1 MKVFLIGMPGCG
13 KTTLGKIAAKK
24 LGMEFADMDKEIEK
38 AEGKSISDIFEMYG
52 EEYFRDAETKMLRG
66 EVLGDEDKIIS
77 TGGGIVV
84 KEENIEILQNSGA
97 EVIFID
103 RPPEYIEADIECS
116 KRPLMKNGADAVYK
130 LYRQRY
136 ARYERA
142 CTTKIINNS
151 DLMGAVSALTGVI
164 RSRCL

>member
-38 AEGKSISDIFEMYG
+38 AEGRSISDIFKLYG